1 MKRIISVSA
10 ALLFLKTFA
19 FAVSFHSEGKE
30 SIVPPGIYDELYD
43 DGRAN
48 LAVVLDEFGMVGGVG
63 DGVVINY
70 EGADRLTEING
81 IRFYNKRSTLTD
93 IGDVYAGITMK
104 FTANSSGTL
113 SGLFFRKASQAEG
126 KSIFVDKIDVFT
138 QNGSDSANAVG
149 INNWASSTVGDI
161 IGRSE
166 GSFIR
171 AVTNGG
177 NQSYGIW
184 NQVGSKI
191 GSISNLKITASGGT
205 SKTCAIMNDANGS
218 TIGDISNVVLEAK
231 DSVYAYGIYTKGTIG
246 NLDNVKI
253 ETSTISVEAGV
264 ISDSYGIYSYGGV
277 IGDVSNLTINMEV
290 KRSFGISSDRIGD
303 ISGATINVNADTSYG
318 ITSYDIGNISDS
330 SINVVGVNDARAV
343 WIDGAE
349 SLKLEL
355 SNVKITAQLDDFGTC
370 VGVYFSNLDNP
381 GSDNSNLLILK
392 NSTSISVS
400 ASSGWTYEY
409 AIANEGGGTFTIKGD
424 STIHTFDGD
433 IASKGNLIFDGHFK
447 LLNCKIEAMSG
458 MEITAGSSLEWTD
471 KLVVEGDVTI
481 DDSAILNIYLSSI
494 GLDEYL
500 ALESDA
506 SITLSGEI
514 DLNVYDQGG
523 QALEGWEYELRPGE
537 GGDQLWIT
545 AAVPEPATYAA
556 IFGALALAFAVCRAR
571 K

>member
-1 MKRIISVSA
+1 MNKFLYISILQLA
-10 ALLFLKTFA
+10 CAGAA
-19 FAVSFHSEGKE
+19 FAASFTSSSKDDV
-30 SIVPPGIYDELYD
+30 VPTGTYDELT
-43 DGRAN
+43 GRGVN
-48 LAVVLDEFGMVGGVG
+48 LGVIFDENGMTSGIQ

-70 EGADRLTEING
+70 EGAGRLTEING
-81 IRFYNKRSTLTD
+81 IRFYKKSSTLTD

-138 QNGSDSANAVG
+138 QNGSDSASAVG
-149 INNWASSTVGDI
+149 INNWESTVGNI
-161 IGRSE
+161 VGRSE
-166 GSFIR
+166 GSFIT

-177 NQSYGIW
+177 NVSYGIW

-191 GSISNLKITASGGT
+191 GSISNLKITASGGN
-205 SKTCAIMNDANGS
+205 KAYAIMNDANGS

-231 DSVYAYGIYTKGTIG
+231 DSVYASGIYTDGTIG

-264 ISDSYGIYSYGGV
+264 ISDSYGIHSVGL
-277 IGDVSNLTINMEV
+277 GDVSNLTVNMKG
-290 KRSFGISSDRIGD
+290 KRSFGISSESIGNV
-303 ISGATINVNADTSYG
+303 SGATINVNAGMSYG
-318 ITSYDIGNISDS
+318 IISYDLGNISDS

-343 WIDGAE
+343 WIDGA
-349 SLKLEL
+349 SRGLEL
-355 SNVKITAQLDDFGTC
+355 SNVKITAQLDDFGTA

-381 GSDNSNLLILK
+381 NSDNSNLLILK

-400 ASSGWTYEY
+400 AGSDWTWEY
-409 AIANEGGGTFTIKGD
+409 SIVNEEGGTFTIKGD
-424 STIHTFDGD
+424 STTHTFDGD

-447 LLNCKIEAMSG
+447 LLNCTIEAQNG
-458 MEITAGSSLEWTD
+458 MEISAGSSLAWTD
-471 KLVVEGDVTI
+471 ELVVKGDVTI
-481 DDSAILNIYLSSI
+481 DDSAILNIYLSSFE
-494 GLDEYL
+494 LDEYL
-500 ALESDA
+500 VLESDV

-556 IFGALALAFAVCRAR
+556 IFGALALAFAAYRRR

>member
-48 LAVVLDEFGMVGGVG
+48 LAVILDEFGMVGGVG

-81 IRFYNKRSTLTD
+81 IRFYKKSSTLTD
-93 IGDVYAGITMK
+93 IGDVYADITMK

-138 QNGSDSANAVG
+138 QNGSDSAKAVG
-149 INNWASSTVGDI
+149 INNWYSSTVGDI
-161 IGRSE
+161 IGLSE
-166 GSFIR
+166 DSFIT
-171 AVTNGG
+171 AITNGG
-177 NQSYGIW
+177 NDSIGIW
-184 NQVGSKI
+184 NQVGAQM
-191 GSISNLKITASGGT
+191 GSISNLKITASGGKSNT
-205 SKTCAIMNDANGS
+205 YAIRNDSG

-231 DSVYAYGIYTKGTIG
+231 DSVYAYGINSEYTAIG
-246 NLDNVKI
+246 NLNNVTI
-253 ETSTISVEAGV
+253 EASSTNNA
-264 ISDSYGIYSYGGV
+264 YGIYSAG
-277 IGDVSNLTINMEV
+277 IGNINGMTVNVE
-290 KRSFGISSDRIGD
+290 SS
-303 ISGATINVNADTSYG
+303 SSATG
-318 ITSYDIGNISDS
+318 LELWGKIGNISDS
-330 SINVVGVNDARAV
+330 SVNVVGKGLGKEIMGV
-343 WIDGAE
+343 WLDG
-349 SLKLEL
+349 SFGEL
-355 SNVKITAQLDDFGTC
+355 SNVKIKAQ
-370 VGVYFSNLDNP
+370 NLFDTDTI
-381 GSDNSNLLILK
+381 GLRLSNSNVLTLK
-392 NSTSISVS
+392 NYTSISAES
-400 ASSGWTYEY
+400 TAGGAAY
-409 AIANEGGGTFTIKGD
+409 AMVNDNTGAFTIKGD

-458 MEITAGSSLEWTD
+458 MEITAGSSLEWRD

-494 GLDEYL
+494 GLYEYL

-523 QALEGWEYELRPGE
+523 QLFEDWKYELRHGE

-545 AAVPEPATYAA
+545 AAVPEPAAYAA
-556 IFGALALAFAVCRAR
+556 IFGALALAFAAYRRR

>member
-93 IGDVYAGITMK
+93 IGDVYADITMK

-191 GSISNLKITASGGT
+191 GSISNLKITASGGN
-205 SKTCAIMNDANGS
+205 KAYAIMNDANGS

-231 DSVYAYGIYTKGTIG
+231 DSVYASGIYTDGTIG

-264 ISDSYGIYSYGGV
+264 ISDSYGIHSVGL
-277 IGDVSNLTINMEV
+277 GDVSNLTVNMKG
-290 KRSFGISSDRIGD
+290 KRSFGISSESIGNV
-303 ISGATINVNADTSYG
+303 SGATINVNAGMSYG
-318 ITSYDIGNISDS
+318 IISYDLGNISDS

-343 WIDGAE
+343 WIDGA
-349 SLKLEL
+349 SRGLEL
-355 SNVKITAQLDDFGTC
+355 SNVKITAQLDDFGTA

-381 GSDNSNLLILK
+381 NSDNSNLLILK

-400 ASSGWTYEY
+400 AGSDWTWEY
-409 AIANEGGGTFTIKGD
+409 SIVNEEGGTFTIKGD
-424 STIHTFDGD
+424 STTHTFDGD

-447 LLNCKIEAMSG
+447 LLNCTIEAQNG
-458 MEITAGSSLEWTD
+458 MEISAGSSLAWTD

-481 DDSAILNIYLSSI
+481 DDSAILNIYLSSFE
-494 GLDEYL
+494 LDEYL
-500 ALESDA
+500 VLESDV

-523 QALEGWEYELRPGE
+523 QLFEDWKYELRHGE
-537 GGDQLWIT
+537 GGDQLWIK
-545 AAVPEPATYAA
+545 AAVPEPSVYAA
-556 IFGALALAFAVCRAR
+556 VLGIFSLVFAVCRAR

>member
-218 TIGDISNVVLEAK
+218 TIGDISDVVLEAK
-231 DSVYAYGIYTKGTIG
+231 DSVYAYGIYTDGTIG

-264 ISDSYGIYSYGGV
+264 ISDSHGIHSVGL
-277 IGDVSNLTINMEV
+277 GDVSNLTVNMKG
-290 KRSFGISSDRIGD
+290 KRSFGISSESIGNV
-303 ISGATINVNADTSYG
+303 SGATINVNAGMSYG
-318 ITSYDIGNISDS
+318 ITSYDLGNISDS

-343 WIDGAE
+343 WIDGA
-349 SLKLEL
+349 SRGLEL
-355 SNVKITAQLDDFGTC
+355 SNVKITAQLDDFGTA

-381 GSDNSNLLILK
+381 NSDNSNLLILK

-400 ASSGWTYEY
+400 AGSDWTWEY
-409 AIANEGGGTFTIKGD
+409 SIVNEEGGTFTIKGD
-424 STIHTFDGD
+424 STTHTFDGD

-447 LLNCKIEAMSG
+447 LLNCTIEAQNG
-458 MEITAGSSLEWTD
+458 MEISAGSSLAWTD

-481 DDSAILNIYLSSI
+481 DDSAILNIYLSSFE
-494 GLDEYL
+494 LDEYL
-500 ALESDA
+500 VLESDV

>member
-81 IRFYNKRSTLTD
+81 IRFYKKSSTLTD

-138 QNGSDSANAVG
+138 QNGSDSASAVG
-149 INNWASSTVGDI
+149 INNWESTVGNI
-161 IGRSE
+161 VGRSE
-166 GSFIR
+166 GSFIT

-177 NQSYGIW
+177 NVSYGIW

-191 GSISNLKITASGGT
+191 GSISNLKITASGGN
-205 SKTCAIMNDANGS
+205 KAYAIMNDANGS

-231 DSVYAYGIYTKGTIG
+231 DSVYAYGIYTNGTIG

-264 ISDSYGIYSYGGV
+264 ISDSYGIHSVGL
-277 IGDVSNLTINMEV
+277 GDVSNLTVNMKG
-290 KRSFGISSDRIGD
+290 KRSFGISSESIGNV
-303 ISGATINVNADTSYG
+303 SGATINVNAGMSYG
-318 ITSYDIGNISDS
+318 IISYDLGNISDS

-343 WIDGAE
+343 WIDGA
-349 SLKLEL
+349 SRGLEL
-355 SNVKITAQLDDFGTC
+355 SNVKITAQLDDFGTA

-381 GSDNSNLLILK
+381 NSDNSNLLILK

-458 MEITAGSSLEWTD
+458 MEITAGSSLAWTD

-523 QALEGWEYELRPGE
+523 QLFEDWKYELRHGE
-537 GGDQLWIT
+537 GGDQLWIK
-545 AAVPEPATYAA
+545 AAVPEPSVYAA
-556 IFGALALAFAVCRAR
+556 VLGIFSLVFAVCRAR

>member
-19 FAVSFHSEGKE
+19 FALSFHSEGKE

-81 IRFYNKRSTLTD
+81 IRFYKKSSTLTD

-138 QNGSDSANAVG
+138 QNGSDSASAVG
-149 INNWASSTVGDI
+149 INNWESTVGNI
-161 IGRSE
+161 VGRSE
-166 GSFIR
+166 GSFIT

-177 NQSYGIW
+177 NLSYGIW

-191 GSISNLKITASGGT
+191 GSISNLKITASGGN
-205 SKTCAIMNDANGS
+205 KAYAIMNDANGS

-231 DSVYAYGIYTKGTIG
+231 DSVYASGIYTDGTIG

-264 ISDSYGIYSYGGV
+264 ISDSYGIHSVGL
-277 IGDVSNLTINMEV
+277 GDVSNLTVNMKG
-290 KRSFGISSDRIGD
+290 KRSFGISSESIGNV
-303 ISGATINVNADTSYG
+303 SGATINVNAGMSYG
-318 ITSYDIGNISDS
+318 ITSYDLGNISDS

-343 WIDGAE
+343 WIDGA
-349 SLKLEL
+349 SRGLEL
-355 SNVKITAQLDDFGTC
+355 SNVKITAQLDDFGTA

-381 GSDNSNLLILK
+381 NSDNSNLLILK

-400 ASSGWTYEY
+400 AGSDWTWGYS
-409 AIANEGGGTFTIKGD
+409 IVNEEGGTFTIKGD
-424 STIHTFDGD
+424 STTHTFDGD

-447 LLNCKIEAMSG
+447 LLNCTIEAQNG
-458 MEITAGSSLEWTD
+458 MEISAGSSLAWTD

-481 DDSAILNIYLSSI
+481 DDSAILNIYLSSFE
-494 GLDEYL
+494 LDEYL
-500 ALESDA
+500 VLESDV

-537 GGDQLWIT
+537 GGDQLWIK
-545 AAVPEPATYAA
+545 AAVPEPSVYAA
-556 IFGALALAFAVCRAR
+556 VLGFFSLVFAVCRAR

>member
-138 QNGSDSANAVG
+138 QNGSDSASAVG
-149 INNWASSTVGDI
+149 INNWESTVGNI
-161 IGRSE
+161 VGRSE
-166 GSFIR
+166 GSFIT

-177 NQSYGIW
+177 NLSYGIW

-191 GSISNLKITASGGT
+191 GSISNLKITASGGN
-205 SKTCAIMNDANGS
+205 KAYAIMNDANGS

-231 DSVYAYGIYTKGTIG
+231 DSVYASGIYTDGTIG

-264 ISDSYGIYSYGGV
+264 ISDSYGIHSVGL
-277 IGDVSNLTINMEV
+277 GDVSNLTVNMKG
-290 KRSFGISSDRIGD
+290 KRSFGISSESIGNV
-303 ISGATINVNADTSYG
+303 SGATINVNAGMSYG
-318 ITSYDIGNISDS
+318 IVSYDLGNISDS

-343 WIDGAE
+343 WIDGA
-349 SLKLEL
+349 SRGLEL
-355 SNVKITAQLDDFGTC
+355 SNVKITAQLDDFGTA

-381 GSDNSNLLILK
+381 NSDNSNLLILK

-400 ASSGWTYEY
+400 AGSDWTWEY
-409 AIANEGGGTFTIKGD
+409 SIVNEEGGTFTIKGD
-424 STIHTFDGD
+424 STTHTFDGD

-447 LLNCKIEAMSG
+447 LLNCTIEAQNG
-458 MEITAGSSLEWTD
+458 MEISAGSSLAWTD
-471 KLVVEGDVTI
+471 KLVVKGDVTI
-481 DDSAILNIYLSSI
+481 DDSAILNIYLSSFE
-494 GLDEYL
+494 LDEYL
-500 ALESDA
+500 VLESDV

-537 GGDQLWIT
+537 GGDQLWIK
-545 AAVPEPATYAA
+545 AAVPEPSVYAA
-556 IFGALALAFAVCRAR
+556 VLGFLSLVFAVCRAR

>member
-138 QNGSDSANAVG
+138 QNGSDSASAVG
-149 INNWASSTVGDI
+149 INNWESTVGNI
-161 IGRSE
+161 VGRSE
-166 GSFIR
+166 GSFIT

-177 NQSYGIW
+177 NLSYGIW

-191 GSISNLKITASGGT
+191 GSISNLKITASGGN
-205 SKTCAIMNDANGS
+205 KAYAIMNDANGS

-231 DSVYAYGIYTKGTIG
+231 DSVYASGIYTDGTIG

-264 ISDSYGIYSYGGV
+264 ISDSYGIHSVGLGN
-277 IGDVSNLTINMEV
+277 VSNLTVNMKG
-290 KRSFGISSDRIGD
+290 KRSFGISSESIGNV
-303 ISGATINVNADTSYG
+303 SGATINVNAGMSYG
-318 ITSYDIGNISDS
+318 IVSYDLGNISDS

-343 WIDGAE
+343 WIDGA
-349 SLKLEL
+349 SRGLEL
-355 SNVKITAQLDDFGTC
+355 SNVKITAQLDDFGTA

-381 GSDNSNLLILK
+381 NSDNSNLLILK

-400 ASSGWTYEY
+400 AGSDWTWEY
-409 AIANEGGGTFTIKGD
+409 SIVNEEGGTFTIKGD
-424 STIHTFDGD
+424 STTHTFDGD

-447 LLNCKIEAMSG
+447 LLNCTIEAQNG
-458 MEITAGSSLEWTD
+458 MEISAGSSLAWTD
-471 KLVVEGDVTI
+471 KLVVKGDVTI
-481 DDSAILNIYLSSI
+481 DDSAILNIYLSSFE
-494 GLDEYL
+494 LDEYL
-500 ALESDA
+500 VLESDV

-537 GGDQLWIT
+537 GGDQLWIK
-545 AAVPEPATYAA
+545 AAVPEPSVYAA
-556 IFGALALAFAVCRAR
+556 VLGFLSLVFAVCRAR

>member
-1 MKRIISVSA
+1 MKRIVSVSA

-93 IGDVYAGITMK
+93 IGDVYADITMK

-218 TIGDISNVVLEAK
+218 TIGDISDVVLEAK

-264 ISDSYGIYSYGGV
+264 ISDSYGIYSVGL
-277 IGDVSNLTINMEV
+277 GDVSNLTVNMKG
-290 KRSFGISSDRIGD
+290 KRSFGISSESIGNV
-303 ISGATINVNADTSYG
+303 SGATINVNAGMSYG
-318 ITSYDIGNISDS
+318 IISYDLGNISDS

-343 WIDGAE
+343 WIDGA
-349 SLKLEL
+349 SRGLEL
-355 SNVKITAQLDDFGTC
+355 SNVKITAQLDDFGTA

-381 GSDNSNLLILK
+381 NSDNSNLLILK

-400 ASSGWTYEY
+400 AGSDWTWEY
-409 AIANEGGGTFTIKGD
+409 SIVNEEGGTFTIKGD
-424 STIHTFDGD
+424 STTHTFDGD

-447 LLNCKIEAMSG
+447 LLNCTIEAQNG
-458 MEITAGSSLEWTD
+458 MEISAGSSLAWTD

-481 DDSAILNIYLSSI
+481 DDSAILNIYLSSFE
-494 GLDEYL
+494 LDEYL
-500 ALESDA
+500 VLESDV

-556 IFGALALAFAVCRAR
+556 IFGALALAFAAYRRR

>member
-30 SIVPPGIYDELYD
+30 SIVPPGIYDELYN

-81 IRFYNKRSTLTD
+81 IRFYKKRSTLTD
-93 IGDVYAGITMK
+93 IGDVHADITMK

-138 QNGSDSANAVG
+138 QNGSDSASAVG
-149 INNWASSTVGDI
+149 INNWESTVGNI
-161 IGRSE
+161 VGRSE
-166 GSFIR
+166 GSFIT

-177 NQSYGIW
+177 NLSYGIW

-191 GSISNLKITASGGT
+191 GSISNLKITASGGNNAY
-205 SKTCAIMNDANGS
+205 AIMNDANGS

-231 DSVYAYGIYTKGTIG
+231 DSVYACGIYTDGTIG

-264 ISDSYGIYSYGGV
+264 ISDSYGIHSVGL
-277 IGDVSNLTINMEV
+277 GDVSNLTVNMKG
-290 KRSFGISSDRIGD
+290 KRSFGISSESIGNV
-303 ISGATINVNADTSYG
+303 SGATINVNAGMSYG
-318 ITSYDIGNISDS
+318 ITSYDLGNISDS
-330 SINVVGVNDARAV
+330 SINVVGVYDARAV
-343 WIDGAE
+343 WIDGA
-349 SLKLEL
+349 SRGLEL
-355 SNVKITAQLDDFGTC
+355 SNVKITAQLDDFGTA

-381 GSDNSNLLILK
+381 NSDNSNLLILK

-400 ASSGWTYEY
+400 AGSDWTFEY
-409 AIANEGGGTFTIKGD
+409 SIVNEEGGTFTIKGD
-424 STIHTFDGD
+424 STTHTFDGD

-447 LLNCKIEAMSG
+447 LLNCTIEAQNG
-458 MEITAGSSLEWTD
+458 MEISAGSSLAWTD
-471 KLVVEGDVTI
+471 KLVVKGDVTI
-481 DDSAILNIYLSSI
+481 DDSAILNIYLSSFE
-494 GLDEYL
+494 LDEYL
-500 ALESDA
+500 VLESDA

-537 GGDQLWIT
+537 GGDQLWIK
-545 AAVPEPATYAA
+545 AAVPEPSVYAA
-556 IFGALALAFAVCRAR
+556 VLGIFSLVFAVCRAR

>member
-1 MKRIISVSA
+1 MNKLLYVSILQLA
-10 ALLFLKTFA
+10 CVGAA
-19 FAVSFHSEGKE
+19 FAASFTSSSKDDV
-30 SIVPPGIYDELYD
+30 VPTGTYDELT
-43 DGRAN
+43 GRGVN
-48 LAVVLDEFGMVGGVG
+48 LGVIFDENGMTSGIQ

-81 IRFYNKRSTLTD
+81 IRFYNKSSTLTD
-93 IGDVYAGITMK
+93 IGDVYADITMK
-104 FTANSSGTL
+104 FTANSFGEL

-138 QNGSDSANAVG
+138 QNGSDSASAVG
-149 INNWASSTVGDI
+149 INNWVSTVGNI
-161 IGRSE
+161 VGRSE

-177 NQSYGIW
+177 NDSIGIW
-184 NQVGSKI
+184 NQTGAKM

-218 TIGDISNVVLEAK
+218 TIGDISDVVLEAK

-277 IGDVSNLTINMEV
+277 IGDVSNLSINMEG

-303 ISGATINVNADTSYG
+303 ISGATINVNADMSYG

-349 SLKLEL
+349 SSKLEL
-355 SNVKITAQLDDFGTC
+355 SNVKITAQLDDFGTV

-424 STIHTFDGD
+424 STTHTFDGD

-447 LLNCKIEAMSG
+447 LLNCRIEAMNG
-458 MEITAGSSLEWTD
+458 MEISAGSSLAWTD

-481 DDSAILNIYLSSI
+481 DDSAILNIYLSSL

-537 GGDQLWIT
+537 GGDQLWIK
-545 AAVPEPATYAA
+545 AAVPEPSVYAA
-556 IFGALALAFAVCRAR
+556 VLGIFSLVFAVCRAR

>member
-70 EGADRLTEING
+70 EVADRLTEING
-81 IRFYNKRSTLTD
+81 IRFYKKSSTLTD

-138 QNGSDSANAVG
+138 QNGSDSASAVG
-149 INNWASSTVGDI
+149 INNWESTVGNI
-161 IGRSE
+161 VGRSE
-166 GSFIR
+166 GSFIT

-177 NQSYGIW
+177 NLSYGIW

-191 GSISNLKITASGGT
+191 GSISNLKITASGGN
-205 SKTCAIMNDANGS
+205 KAYAIMNDANGS

-231 DSVYAYGIYTKGTIG
+231 DSVYASGIYTDGTIG

-264 ISDSYGIYSYGGV
+264 ISDSYGIHSVGLGN
-277 IGDVSNLTINMEV
+277 VSNLTVNMKG
-290 KRSFGISSDRIGD
+290 KRSFGISSESIGNV
-303 ISGATINVNADTSYG
+303 SGATINVNAGMSYG
-318 ITSYDIGNISDS
+318 IVSYDLGNISDS

-343 WIDGAE
+343 WIDGA
-349 SLKLEL
+349 SRGLEL
-355 SNVKITAQLDDFGTC
+355 SNVKITAQLDDFGTA

-381 GSDNSNLLILK
+381 NSDNSNLLILK

-400 ASSGWTYEY
+400 AGSDWTWEY
-409 AIANEGGGTFTIKGD
+409 SIVNEEGGTFTIKGD
-424 STIHTFDGD
+424 STTHTFDGD

-471 KLVVEGDVTI
+471 KLVVKGDVTI
-481 DDSAILNIYLSSI
+481 DDSAILNIYLSSFE
-494 GLDEYL
+494 LDEYL
-500 ALESDA
+500 VLESDV

-523 QALEGWEYELRPGE
+523 QLFEDWKYELRHGE

-545 AAVPEPATYAA
+545 AAVPEPAAYAA
-556 IFGALALAFAVCRAR
+556 IFGALALAFAAYRRR

>member
-138 QNGSDSANAVG
+138 QNGSDSASAVG
-149 INNWASSTVGDI
+149 INNWESTVGNI
-161 IGRSE
+161 VGRSE
-166 GSFIR
+166 GSFIT

-177 NQSYGIW
+177 NLSYGIW

-191 GSISNLKITASGGT
+191 GSISNLKITASGGN
-205 SKTCAIMNDANGS
+205 KAYAIMNDANGS

-231 DSVYAYGIYTKGTIG
+231 DSVYASGIYTDGTIG

-264 ISDSYGIYSYGGV
+264 ISDSYGIHSVGLGN
-277 IGDVSNLTINMEV
+277 VSNLTVNMKG
-290 KRSFGISSDRIGD
+290 KRSFGISSESIGNV
-303 ISGATINVNADTSYG
+303 SGATINVNAGMSYG
-318 ITSYDIGNISDS
+318 IVSYDLGNISDS

-343 WIDGAE
+343 WIDGA
-349 SLKLEL
+349 SRGLEL
-355 SNVKITAQLDDFGTC
+355 SNVKITAQLDDFGTA

-381 GSDNSNLLILK
+381 NSDNSNLLILK

-400 ASSGWTYEY
+400 AGSDWTWEY
-409 AIANEGGGTFTIKGD
+409 SIVNEEGGTFTIKGD
-424 STIHTFDGD
+424 STTHTFDGD

-447 LLNCKIEAMSG
+447 LLNCTIEAQNG
-458 MEITAGSSLEWTD
+458 MEISAGSSLAWTD
-471 KLVVEGDVTI
+471 KLVLKGDVTI
-481 DDSAILNIYLSSI
+481 DDSAILNIYLSSFE
-494 GLDEYL
+494 LDEYL
-500 ALESDA
+500 VLESDV

-537 GGDQLWIT
+537 GGDQLWIK
-545 AAVPEPATYAA
+545 AAVPEPSVYAA
-556 IFGALALAFAVCRAR
+556 VLGFLSLVFAVCRAR

>member
-1 MKRIISVSA
+1 MKRIVSVSA

-19 FAVSFHSEGKE
+19 FALSFHSEGKE

-48 LAVVLDEFGMVGGVG
+48 LAVVLDELGMVGGVG

-81 IRFYNKRSTLTD
+81 IRFYKKRSTLTD

-126 KSIFVDKIDVFT
+126 KSIFVDKIDVSS
-138 QNGSDSANAVG
+138 QNGSGSASAVG
-149 INNWASSTVGDI
+149 INNWDSSTVGDI

-231 DSVYAYGIYTKGTIG
+231 DSVYAYGIYTDGTIG

-264 ISDSYGIYSYGGV
+264 ISDSHGIHSVGL
-277 IGDVSNLTINMEV
+277 GDVSNLTVNMKG
-290 KRSFGISSDRIGD
+290 KRSFGISSESIGNV
-303 ISGATINVNADTSYG
+303 SGATINVNAGMSYG
-318 ITSYDIGNISDS
+318 ITSYDLGNISDS

-349 SLKLEL
+349 SSKLEL
-355 SNVKITAQLDDFGTC
+355 SNVKITAQLDDFGTV

-400 ASSGWTYEY
+400 ASSVWTYEY
-409 AIANEGGGTFTIKGD
+409 AIANDEGGTFTIKGD

-447 LLNCKIEAMSG
+447 LLNCRIEAMNG
-458 MEITAGSSLEWTD
+458 MEISAGSSLAWTD

-481 DDSAILNIYLSSI
+481 DDSAILNIYLSSFE
-494 GLDEYL
+494 LDEYL
-500 ALESDA
+500 VLESDA

-537 GGDQLWIT
+537 GGDQLWIK
-545 AAVPEPATYAA
+545 AAVPEPSVYAA
-556 IFGALALAFAVCRAR
+556 VLGIFSLVFAVCRAR

>member
-138 QNGSDSANAVG
+138 QNGSDSASAVG
-149 INNWASSTVGDI
+149 INNWESTVGNI
-161 IGRSE
+161 VGRSE
-166 GSFIR
+166 GSFIT

-177 NQSYGIW
+177 NLSYGIW

-191 GSISNLKITASGGT
+191 GSISNLKITASGGN
-205 SKTCAIMNDANGS
+205 KAYAIMNDANGS

-231 DSVYAYGIYTKGTIG
+231 DSVYASGIYTDGTIG

-264 ISDSYGIYSYGGV
+264 ISDSYGIHSVGL
-277 IGDVSNLTINMEV
+277 GDVSNLTVNMKG
-290 KRSFGISSDRIGD
+290 KRSFGISSESIGNV
-303 ISGATINVNADTSYG
+303 SGATINVNAGMSYG
-318 ITSYDIGNISDS
+318 IVSYDLGNISDS

-343 WIDGAE
+343 WIDGA
-349 SLKLEL
+349 SRGLEL
-355 SNVKITAQLDDFGTC
+355 SNVKITAQLDDFGTA

-381 GSDNSNLLILK
+381 NSDNSNLLILK

-400 ASSGWTYEY
+400 AGSDWTWEY
-409 AIANEGGGTFTIKGD
+409 SIVNEEGGTFTIKGD
-424 STIHTFDGD
+424 STTHTFDGD

-458 MEITAGSSLEWTD
+458 MEITAGSSLEWRD

-523 QALEGWEYELRPGE
+523 QLFEDWKYELRHGE
-537 GGDQLWIT
+537 GGDQLWIK
-545 AAVPEPATYAA
+545 AAVPEPSVYAA
-556 IFGALALAFAVCRAR
+556 VLGIFSLVFAVCRAR

>member
-1 MKRIISVSA
+1 MKRIVSVSA

-43 DGRAN
+43 DRRAN

-81 IRFYNKRSTLTD
+81 IRFYKKSSTLTD
-93 IGDVYAGITMK
+93 IGDVYADITMK

-138 QNGSDSANAVG
+138 QNGSGSASAVG
-149 INNWASSTVGDI
+149 INNWESTVGNI
-161 IGRSE
+161 VGRSE
-166 GSFIR
+166 GSFIT

-177 NQSYGIW
+177 NDSIGIW
-184 NQVGSKI
+184 NQVGAQM
-191 GSISNLKITASGGT
+191 GSISNLKITASGGKSNT
-205 SKTCAIMNDANGS
+205 YAIRNDSG

-231 DSVYAYGIYTKGTIG
+231 DSVYAYGINSEYTAIG
-246 NLDNVKI
+246 NLNNVTI
-253 ETSTISVEAGV
+253 EASSTNNA
-264 ISDSYGIYSYGGV
+264 YGIYSAG
-277 IGDVSNLTINMEV
+277 IGNINGMTVNVE
-290 KRSFGISSDRIGD
+290 SS
-303 ISGATINVNADTSYG
+303 SSATG
-318 ITSYDIGNISDS
+318 LELWGKIGNISDS
-330 SINVVGVNDARAV
+330 SVNVVGKGLGKAIMGV
-343 WIDGAE
+343 WLDG
-349 SLKLEL
+349 SFGEL
-355 SNVKITAQLDDFGTC
+355 SNVKIKAQ
-370 VGVYFSNLDNP
+370 NLFDTDTI
-381 GSDNSNLLILK
+381 GLRLSNSNVLTLK
-392 NSTSISVS
+392 NYTSISAES
-400 ASSGWTYEY
+400 TAGGAAY
-409 AIANEGGGTFTIKGD
+409 AMVNDNTGAFTIKGD

-447 LLNCKIEAMSG
+447 LLNCRIEAMNG
-458 MEITAGSSLEWTD
+458 MEISAGSSLAWTD

-481 DDSAILNIYLSSI
+481 DDSAILNIYLSSFE
-494 GLDEYL
+494 LDEYL
-500 ALESDA
+500 VLESDA

-556 IFGALALAFAVCRAR
+556 IFGALALVFAVCRAR

>member
-81 IRFYNKRSTLTD
+81 IRFYKKSSTLTD

-138 QNGSDSANAVG
+138 QNGSDSASAVG
-149 INNWASSTVGDI
+149 INNWESTVGNI
-161 IGRSE
+161 VGRSE
-166 GSFIR
+166 GSFIT

-177 NQSYGIW
+177 NDSIGIW
-184 NQVGSKI
+184 NQVGAQM
-191 GSISNLKITASGGT
+191 GSISNLKITASGGKSNT
-205 SKTCAIMNDANGS
+205 YAIRNDSG

-231 DSVYAYGIYTKGTIG
+231 DSVYAYGIYTDGTIG

-264 ISDSYGIYSYGGV
+264 ISDSHGIHSVGL
-277 IGDVSNLTINMEV
+277 GDVSNLTVNMKG
-290 KRSFGISSDRIGD
+290 KRSFGISSESIGNV
-303 ISGATINVNADTSYG
+303 SGATINVNAGMSYG
-318 ITSYDIGNISDS
+318 ITSYDLGNISDS

-343 WIDGAE
+343 WIDGA
-349 SLKLEL
+349 SRGLEL
-355 SNVKITAQLDDFGTC
+355 SNVKITAQLDDFGTA

-381 GSDNSNLLILK
+381 NSDNSNLLILK

-400 ASSGWTYEY
+400 AGSDWTWEY
-409 AIANEGGGTFTIKGD
+409 SIVNEEGGTFTIKGD
-424 STIHTFDGD
+424 STTHTFDGD

-523 QALEGWEYELRPGE
+523 QLFEDWKYELRHGE

-545 AAVPEPATYAA
+545 AAVPEPAAYAA
-556 IFGALALAFAVCRAR
+556 IFGALALAFAAYRRR

>member
-1 MKRIISVSA
+1 MKRIVLVSA

-93 IGDVYAGITMK
+93 IGDVYADITMK

-218 TIGDISNVVLEAK
+218 TIGDISDVVLEAK
-231 DSVYAYGIYTKGTIG
+231 DSVYAYGIYTDGTIG

-264 ISDSYGIYSYGGV
+264 ISDSHGIHSVGL
-277 IGDVSNLTINMEV
+277 GDVSNLTVNMKG
-290 KRSFGISSDRIGD
+290 KRSFGISSESIGNV
-303 ISGATINVNADTSYG
+303 SGATINVNAGMSYG
-318 ITSYDIGNISDS
+318 ITSYDLGNISDS

-343 WIDGAE
+343 WIDGA
-349 SLKLEL
+349 SRGLEL
-355 SNVKITAQLDDFGTC
+355 SNVKITAQLDDFGTA

-381 GSDNSNLLILK
+381 NSDNSNLLILK

-400 ASSGWTYEY
+400 AGSDWTWEY
-409 AIANEGGGTFTIKGD
+409 SIVNEEGGTFTIKGD
-424 STIHTFDGD
+424 STTHTFDGD

-447 LLNCKIEAMSG
+447 LLNCTIEAQNG
-458 MEITAGSSLEWTD
+458 MEISAGSSLAWTD

-481 DDSAILNIYLSSI
+481 DDSAILNIYLSSFE
-494 GLDEYL
+494 LDEYL
-500 ALESDA
+500 VLESDA

-545 AAVPEPATYAA
+545 AAVPEPAAYAA
-556 IFGALALAFAVCRAR
+556 IFGALALAFAAYRRR

>member
-1 MKRIISVSA
+1 MKRIVSVSA

-93 IGDVYAGITMK
+93 IGDVYADITMK

-191 GSISNLKITASGGT
+191 GSISNLKITASGGN
-205 SKTCAIMNDANGS
+205 KAYAIMNDANGS

-231 DSVYAYGIYTKGTIG
+231 DSVYAYGIYTDGTIG

-264 ISDSYGIYSYGGV
+264 ISDSHGIHSVGL
-277 IGDVSNLTINMEV
+277 GDVSNLTVNMKG
-290 KRSFGISSDRIGD
+290 KRSFGISSESIGNV
-303 ISGATINVNADTSYG
+303 SGATINVNAGMSYG
-318 ITSYDIGNISDS
+318 ITSYDLGNISDS

-343 WIDGAE
+343 WIDGA
-349 SLKLEL
+349 SRGLEL
-355 SNVKITAQLDDFGTC
+355 SNVKITAQLDDFGTA

-381 GSDNSNLLILK
+381 NSDNSNLLILK

-400 ASSGWTYEY
+400 AGSDWTWEY
-409 AIANEGGGTFTIKGD
+409 SIVNEEGGTFTIKGD
-424 STIHTFDGD
+424 STTHTFDGD

-447 LLNCKIEAMSG
+447 LLNCTIEAQNG
-458 MEITAGSSLEWTD
+458 MEISAGSSLAWTD

-481 DDSAILNIYLSSI
+481 DDSAILNIYLSSFE
-494 GLDEYL
+494 LDEYL
-500 ALESDA
+500 VLESDV

-537 GGDQLWIT
+537 GGDQLWIK
-545 AAVPEPATYAA
+545 AAVPEPSVYVAVLG
-556 IFGALALAFAVCRAR
+556 IFSLVFAVCRAR

>member
-1 MKRIISVSA
+1 MKRIVSVSA

-19 FAVSFHSEGKE
+19 FALSFHSEGKE

-81 IRFYNKRSTLTD
+81 IRFYKKRSTLTD

-126 KSIFVDKIDVFT
+126 KSIFVDKIDVSS
-138 QNGSDSANAVG
+138 QNGSGSASAVG
-149 INNWASSTVGDI
+149 INNWDSSTVGDI

-231 DSVYAYGIYTKGTIG
+231 DSVYAYGIYTDGTIG

-264 ISDSYGIYSYGGV
+264 ISDSHGIHSVGL
-277 IGDVSNLTINMEV
+277 GDVSNLTVNMKG
-290 KRSFGISSDRIGD
+290 KRSFGISSESIGNV
-303 ISGATINVNADTSYG
+303 SGATINVNAGMSYG
-318 ITSYDIGNISDS
+318 ITSYDLGNISDS

-349 SLKLEL
+349 SSKLEL
-355 SNVKITAQLDDFGTC
+355 SNVKITAQLDDFGTV

-400 ASSGWTYEY
+400 ASSVWTYEY
-409 AIANEGGGTFTIKGD
+409 AIANDEGGTFTIKGD

-447 LLNCKIEAMSG
+447 LLNCRIEAMNG
-458 MEITAGSSLEWTD
+458 MEISAGSSLAWTD

-523 QALEGWEYELRPGE
+523 QLCEDWKYELRPGE
-537 GGDQLWIT
+537 GGDQLWIK
-545 AAVPEPATYAA
+545 AAVPEPSVYAA
-556 IFGALALAFAVCRAR
+556 VLGIFSLVFAVCRAR

>member
-1 MKRIISVSA
+1 MKRIVSVSA

-19 FAVSFHSEGKE
+19 FALSFHSEGKE

-81 IRFYNKRSTLTD
+81 IRFYKKRSTLTD

-126 KSIFVDKIDVFT
+126 KSIFVDKIDVSS
-138 QNGSDSANAVG
+138 QNGSGSASAVG
-149 INNWASSTVGDI
+149 INNWDSSTVGDI

-231 DSVYAYGIYTKGTIG
+231 DSVYAYGIYTDGTIG

-264 ISDSYGIYSYGGV
+264 ISDSHGIHSVGL
-277 IGDVSNLTINMEV
+277 GDVSNLTVNMKG
-290 KRSFGISSDRIGD
+290 KRSFGISSESIGNV
-303 ISGATINVNADTSYG
+303 SGATINVNAGMSYG
-318 ITSYDIGNISDS
+318 ITSYDLGNISDS

-349 SLKLEL
+349 SSKLEL
-355 SNVKITAQLDDFGTC
+355 SNVKITAQLDDFGTV

-400 ASSGWTYEY
+400 ASSVWTYEY
-409 AIANEGGGTFTIKGD
+409 AIANDEGGTFTIKGD

-447 LLNCKIEAMSG
+447 LLNCRIEAMNG
-458 MEITAGSSLEWTD
+458 MEISAGSSLAWTD

-481 DDSAILNIYLSSI
+481 DDSAILNIYLSSFE
-494 GLDEYL
+494 LDEYL
-500 ALESDA
+500 VLESDA

-537 GGDQLWIT
+537 GGDQLWIK
-545 AAVPEPATYAA
+545 AAVPEPSVYAA
-556 IFGALALAFAVCRAR
+556 VLGIFSLVFAVCRAR

>member
-1 MKRIISVSA
+1 MKRIVSVSA

-63 DGVVINY
+63 DGVSLDY
-70 EGADRLTEING
+70 TGGGRLTEVNG
-81 IRFYNKRSTLTD
+81 IRIYKKGASLTG
-93 IGDVYAGITMK
+93 IGDIYADINMN

-138 QNGSDSANAVG
+138 QNGSGSASAVG
-149 INNWASSTVGDI
+149 INNWESTVGNI
-161 IGRSE
+161 VGRSE
-166 GSFIR
+166 GSFIT

-177 NQSYGIW
+177 NLSYGIW

-191 GSISNLKITASGGT
+191 GSISNLKITASGGN
-205 SKTCAIMNDANGS
+205 KAYAIMNDANGS

-231 DSVYAYGIYTKGTIG
+231 DSVYAYGIYTDGTIG

-264 ISDSYGIYSYGGV
+264 ISDSHGIHSVGL
-277 IGDVSNLTINMEV
+277 GDVSNLTVNMKG
-290 KRSFGISSDRIGD
+290 KRSFGISSESIGNV
-303 ISGATINVNADTSYG
+303 SGATINVNAGMSYG
-318 ITSYDIGNISDS
+318 ITSYDLGNISDS

-343 WIDGAE
+343 WIDGA
-349 SLKLEL
+349 SRGLEL
-355 SNVKITAQLDDFGTC
+355 SNVKITAQLDDFGTA

-381 GSDNSNLLILK
+381 NSDNSNLLILK

-400 ASSGWTYEY
+400 AGSDWTWEY
-409 AIANEGGGTFTIKGD
+409 SIVNEEGGTFTIKGD
-424 STIHTFDGD
+424 STTHTFDGD

-447 LLNCKIEAMSG
+447 LLNCTIEAQNG
-458 MEITAGSSLEWTD
+458 MEISAGSSLAWTD

-481 DDSAILNIYLSSI
+481 DDSAILNIYLSSFE
-494 GLDEYL
+494 LDEYL
-500 ALESDA
+500 VLESDA

-537 GGDQLWIT
+537 GGDQLWIK
-545 AAVPEPATYAA
+545 AAVPEPSVYAA
-556 IFGALALAFAVCRAR
+556 VLGIFSLVFAVCRAR

>member
-1 MKRIISVSA
+1 MKRIVLVSA

-81 IRFYNKRSTLTD
+81 IRFYKKSSTLTD

-126 KSIFVDKIDVFT
+126 KSIFVDKIDVSS
-138 QNGSDSANAVG
+138 QNGSGSASAVG
-149 INNWASSTVGDI
+149 INNWDSSTVGDI

-231 DSVYAYGIYTKGTIG
+231 DSVYAYGIYTDGTIG

-264 ISDSYGIYSYGGV
+264 ISDSHGIHSVGL
-277 IGDVSNLTINMEV
+277 GDVSNLTVNMKG
-290 KRSFGISSDRIGD
+290 KRSFGISSESIGNV
-303 ISGATINVNADTSYG
+303 SGATINVNAGMSYG
-318 ITSYDIGNISDS
+318 ITSYDLGNISDS

-349 SLKLEL
+349 SSKLEL
-355 SNVKITAQLDDFGTC
+355 SNVKITAQLDDFGTV

-400 ASSGWTYEY
+400 ASSVWTYEY
-409 AIANEGGGTFTIKGD
+409 AIANDEGGTFTIKGD

-447 LLNCKIEAMSG
+447 LLNCTIEAQNG
-458 MEITAGSSLEWTD
+458 MEISAGSSLAWTD

-523 QALEGWEYELRPGE
+523 QLFEDWKYELRHGE
-537 GGDQLWIT
+537 GGDQLWIK
-545 AAVPEPATYAA
+545 AAVPEPSVYAA
-556 IFGALALAFAVCRAR
+556 VLGIFSLVFAVCRAR

>member
-191 GSISNLKITASGGT
+191 GSISNLKITASGGN
-205 SKTCAIMNDANGS
+205 KAYAIMNDANGS

-231 DSVYAYGIYTKGTIG
+231 DSVYAYGIYTDGTIG

-264 ISDSYGIYSYGGV
+264 ISDSHGIHSVGL
-277 IGDVSNLTINMEV
+277 GDVSNLTVNMKG
-290 KRSFGISSDRIGD
+290 KRSFGISSESIGNV
-303 ISGATINVNADTSYG
+303 SGATINVNAGMSYG
-318 ITSYDIGNISDS
+318 IISYDLGNISDS

-343 WIDGAE
+343 WIDGA
-349 SLKLEL
+349 SRGLEL
-355 SNVKITAQLDDFGTC
+355 SNVKITAQLDDFGTA

-381 GSDNSNLLILK
+381 NSDNSNLLILK

-400 ASSGWTYEY
+400 AGSDWTWEY
-409 AIANEGGGTFTIKGD
+409 SIVNEEGGTFTIKGD
-424 STIHTFDGD
+424 STTHTFDGD

-447 LLNCKIEAMSG
+447 LLNCTIEAQNG
-458 MEITAGSSLEWTD
+458 MEISAGSSLAWTD

-481 DDSAILNIYLSSI
+481 DDSAILNIYLSSFE
-494 GLDEYL
+494 LDEYL
-500 ALESDA
+500 VLESDV

-545 AAVPEPATYAA
+545 AAVPEPAAYAA
-556 IFGALALAFAVCRAR
+556 IFGALALAFAAYRRR

>member
-1 MKRIISVSA
+1 MNKFLYISILQLA
-10 ALLFLKTFA
+10 CAGAA
-19 FAVSFHSEGKE
+19 FAASFTSSSKDDV
-30 SIVPPGIYDELYD
+30 VPTGTYDELT
-43 DGRAN
+43 GRGVN
-48 LAVVLDEFGMVGGVG
+48 LGVIFDENGMTSGIQ

-81 IRFYNKRSTLTD
+81 IRFYNKSSTLTD
-93 IGDVYAGITMK
+93 IGDVYADITMK

-138 QNGSDSANAVG
+138 QNGSDSAKAVG
-149 INNWASSTVGDI
+149 INNWYSSTVGDI
-161 IGRSE
+161 IGLSE
-166 GSFIR
+166 DSFIT
-171 AVTNGG
+171 AITNGG
-177 NQSYGIW
+177 NDSIGIW
-184 NQVGSKI
+184 NQGGAQM
-191 GSISNLKITASGGT
+191 GSISNLKITASGGKSNT
-205 SKTCAIMNDANGS
+205 YAIRNDSG

-231 DSVYAYGIYTKGTIG
+231 DSVYAYGINSEYTAIG
-246 NLDNVKI
+246 NLNNVTI
-253 ETSTISVEAGV
+253 EASSTNNA
-264 ISDSYGIYSYGGV
+264 YGIYSAG
-277 IGDVSNLTINMEV
+277 IGNINGMTVNVE
-290 KRSFGISSDRIGD
+290 SS
-303 ISGATINVNADTSYG
+303 SSATG
-318 ITSYDIGNISDS
+318 LELWGKIGNISDS
-330 SINVVGVNDARAV
+330 SVNVVGKGLGKEIMGV
-343 WIDGAE
+343 WLDG
-349 SLKLEL
+349 SFGEL
-355 SNVKITAQLDDFGTC
+355 SNVKIKAQ
-370 VGVYFSNLDNP
+370 NLFDTDTI
-381 GSDNSNLLILK
+381 GLRLSNSNVLTLK
-392 NSTSISVS
+392 NYTSISAES
-400 ASSGWTYEY
+400 TAGGAAY
-409 AIANEGGGTFTIKGD
+409 AMVNDNTGAFTIKGD

-458 MEITAGSSLEWTD
+458 MEITAGSSLEWRD

-523 QALEGWEYELRPGE
+523 QLFEDWKYELRHGE

-545 AAVPEPATYAA
+545 AAVPEPAAYAA
-556 IFGALALAFAVCRAR
+556 IFGALALAFAAYRRR

>member
-81 IRFYNKRSTLTD
+81 IRFYKKRSTLTD
-93 IGDVYAGITMK
+93 IGDVYADITMK

-126 KSIFVDKIDVFT
+126 KSIFVDKIDVSS
-138 QNGSDSANAVG
+138 QNGSGSASAVG
-149 INNWASSTVGDI
+149 INNWDSSTVGDI

-191 GSISNLKITASGGT
+191 GSISNLKITASGGN
-205 SKTCAIMNDANGS
+205 KTCAIMNDANGS

-231 DSVYAYGIYTKGTIG
+231 DSVYAYGIYTDGTIG

-264 ISDSYGIYSYGGV
+264 ISDSHGIHSVGL
-277 IGDVSNLTINMEV
+277 GDVSNLTVNMKG
-290 KRSFGISSDRIGD
+290 KRSFGISSESIGNV
-303 ISGATINVNADTSYG
+303 SGATINVNAGMSYG
-318 ITSYDIGNISDS
+318 ITSYDLGNISDS

-349 SLKLEL
+349 SSKLEL
-355 SNVKITAQLDDFGTC
+355 SNVKITAQLDDFGTV

-400 ASSGWTYEY
+400 ASSVWTYEY
-409 AIANEGGGTFTIKGD
+409 AIANDEGGTFTIKGD

-447 LLNCKIEAMSG
+447 LLNCRIEAMNG
-458 MEITAGSSLEWTD
+458 MEISAGSSLAWTD

-481 DDSAILNIYLSSI
+481 DDSAILNIYLSSL

-506 SITLSGEI
+506 SITLSGEM
-514 DLNVYDQGG
+514 DLNVYDQDG
-523 QALEGWEYELRPGE
+523 QLLEDWKYELRPGE
-537 GGDQLWIT
+537 GGDQLWIK
-545 AAVPEPATYAA
+545 AAVPEPSVYAA
-556 IFGALALAFAVCRAR
+556 VLGIFSLVFAVCRAR

>member
-1 MKRIISVSA
+1 MKRIVLVSA

-93 IGDVYAGITMK
+93 IGDVYADITMK

-218 TIGDISNVVLEAK
+218 TIGDISDVVLEAK
-231 DSVYAYGIYTKGTIG
+231 DSVYAYGIYTDGTIG

-264 ISDSYGIYSYGGV
+264 ISDSHGIHSVGL
-277 IGDVSNLTINMEV
+277 GDVSNLTVNMKG
-290 KRSFGISSDRIGD
+290 KRSFGISSESIGNV
-303 ISGATINVNADTSYG
+303 SGATINVNAGMSYG
-318 ITSYDIGNISDS
+318 ITSYDLGNISDS

-343 WIDGAE
+343 WIDGA
-349 SLKLEL
+349 SRGLEL
-355 SNVKITAQLDDFGTC
+355 SNVKITAQLDDFGTA

-381 GSDNSNLLILK
+381 NSDNSNLLILK

-400 ASSGWTYEY
+400 AGSDWTWEY
-409 AIANEGGGTFTIKGD
+409 SIVNEEGGTFTIKGD
-424 STIHTFDGD
+424 STTHTFDGD

-447 LLNCKIEAMSG
+447 LLNCTIEAQNG
-458 MEITAGSSLEWTD
+458 MEISAGSSLAWTD

-537 GGDQLWIT
+537 GGDQLWIK
-545 AAVPEPATYAA
+545 AAVPEPSVYAA
-556 IFGALALAFAVCRAR
+556 VLGFLSLVFAVCRAR

>member
-138 QNGSDSANAVG
+138 QNGSDSASAVG
-149 INNWASSTVGDI
+149 INNWESTVGNI
-161 IGRSE
+161 VGRSE
-166 GSFIR
+166 GSFIT

-177 NQSYGIW
+177 NLSYGIW

-191 GSISNLKITASGGT
+191 GSISNLKITASGGN
-205 SKTCAIMNDANGS
+205 KAYAIMNDANGS

-231 DSVYAYGIYTKGTIG
+231 DSVYASGIYTDGTIG

-264 ISDSYGIYSYGGV
+264 ISDSYGIHSVGL
-277 IGDVSNLTINMEV
+277 GDVSNLTVNMKG
-290 KRSFGISSDRIGD
+290 KRSFGISSESIGNV
-303 ISGATINVNADTSYG
+303 SGATINVNAGMSYG
-318 ITSYDIGNISDS
+318 IVSYDLGNISDS

-343 WIDGAE
+343 WIDGA
-349 SLKLEL
+349 SRGLEL
-355 SNVKITAQLDDFGTC
+355 SNVKITAQLDDFGTA

-381 GSDNSNLLILK
+381 NSDNSNLLILK

-400 ASSGWTYEY
+400 AGSDWAWGYS
-409 AIANEGGGTFTIKGD
+409 IVNEEGGTFTIKGD
-424 STIHTFDGD
+424 STTHTFDGD

-447 LLNCKIEAMSG
+447 LLNCTIEAQNG
-458 MEITAGSSLEWTD
+458 MEISAGSSLAWTD

-481 DDSAILNIYLSSI
+481 DDSAILNIYLSSFE
-494 GLDEYL
+494 LDEYL
-500 ALESDA
+500 VLESDV

-556 IFGALALAFAVCRAR
+556 ISGALALAFAAYRRR

>member
-1 MKRIISVSA
+1 MKRIVSVSA

-93 IGDVYAGITMK
+93 IGDVYADITMK

-191 GSISNLKITASGGT
+191 GSISNLKITASGGN
-205 SKTCAIMNDANGS
+205 KAYAIMNDANGS

-231 DSVYAYGIYTKGTIG
+231 DSVYAYGIYTDGTIG

-264 ISDSYGIYSYGGV
+264 ISDSHGIHSVGL
-277 IGDVSNLTINMEV
+277 GDVSNLTVNMKG
-290 KRSFGISSDRIGD
+290 KRSFGISSESIGNV
-303 ISGATINVNADTSYG
+303 SGATINVNAGMSYG
-318 ITSYDIGNISDS
+318 ITSYDLGNISDS

-343 WIDGAE
+343 WIDGA
-349 SLKLEL
+349 SRGLEL
-355 SNVKITAQLDDFGTC
+355 SNVKITAQLDDFGTA

-381 GSDNSNLLILK
+381 NSDNSNLLILK

-400 ASSGWTYEY
+400 AGSDWTWEY
-409 AIANEGGGTFTIKGD
+409 SIVNEEGGTFTIKGD
-424 STIHTFDGD
+424 STTHTFDGD

-447 LLNCKIEAMSG
+447 LLNCTIEAQNG
-458 MEITAGSSLEWTD
+458 MEISAGSSLAWTD

-481 DDSAILNIYLSSI
+481 DDSAILNIYLSSFE
-494 GLDEYL
+494 LDEYL
-500 ALESDA
+500 VLESDA

-545 AAVPEPATYAA
+545 AAVPEPAAYAA
-556 IFGALALAFAVCRAR
+556 IFGALALAFAAYRRR

>member
-1 MKRIISVSA
+1 MKRIVSVSA

-81 IRFYNKRSTLTD
+81 IRFYNKSSTLTD

-138 QNGSDSANAVG
+138 QNGSDSASAVG
-149 INNWASSTVGDI
+149 INNWESTVGNI
-161 IGRSE
+161 VGRSE
-166 GSFIR
+166 GSFIT

-177 NQSYGIW
+177 NLSYGIW

-191 GSISNLKITASGGT
+191 GSISNLKITASGGN
-205 SKTCAIMNDANGS
+205 KAYAIMNDANGS

-231 DSVYAYGIYTKGTIG
+231 DSVYAYGIYTDGTIG

-264 ISDSYGIYSYGGV
+264 ISDSYGIHSVGL
-277 IGDVSNLTINMEV
+277 GDVSNLTVNMKG
-290 KRSFGISSDRIGD
+290 KRSFGISSESIGNV
-303 ISGATINVNADTSYG
+303 SGATINVNAGMSYG
-318 ITSYDIGNISDS
+318 IISYDLGNISDS

-343 WIDGAE
+343 WIDGA
-349 SLKLEL
+349 SRGLEL
-355 SNVKITAQLDDFGTC
+355 SNVKITAQLDDFGTA

-381 GSDNSNLLILK
+381 NSDNSNLLILK

-400 ASSGWTYEY
+400 AGSDWTWGYS
-409 AIANEGGGTFTIKGD
+409 IVNEEGGTFTIKGD
-424 STIHTFDGD
+424 STTHTFDGD

-447 LLNCKIEAMSG
+447 LLNCTIEAQNG
-458 MEITAGSSLEWTD
+458 MEISAGSSLAWTD

-481 DDSAILNIYLSSI
+481 DDSAILNIYLSSFE
-494 GLDEYL
+494 LDEYL
-500 ALESDA
+500 VLESDA

-537 GGDQLWIT
+537 GGDQLWIK
-545 AAVPEPATYAA
+545 AAVPEPSVYAA
-556 IFGALALAFAVCRAR
+556 VLGFLSLVFAVCRAR

>member
-138 QNGSDSANAVG
+138 QNGSDSASAVG
-149 INNWASSTVGDI
+149 INNWESTVGNI
-161 IGRSE
+161 VGRSE
-166 GSFIR
+166 GSFIT

-177 NQSYGIW
+177 NLSYGIW

-191 GSISNLKITASGGT
+191 GSISNLKITASGGN
-205 SKTCAIMNDANGS
+205 KAYAIMNDANGS

-231 DSVYAYGIYTKGTIG
+231 DSVYASGIYTDGTIG

-264 ISDSYGIYSYGGV
+264 ISDSYGIHSVGL
-277 IGDVSNLTINMEV
+277 GDVSNLTVNMKG
-290 KRSFGISSDRIGD
+290 KRSFGISSESIGNV
-303 ISGATINVNADTSYG
+303 SGATINVNAGMSYG
-318 ITSYDIGNISDS
+318 IVSYDLGNISDS

-343 WIDGAE
+343 WIDGA
-349 SLKLEL
+349 SRGLEL
-355 SNVKITAQLDDFGTC
+355 SNVKITAQLDDFGTA

-381 GSDNSNLLILK
+381 NSDNSNLLILK

-400 ASSGWTYEY
+400 AGSDWTWEY
-409 AIANEGGGTFTIKGD
+409 SIVNEEGGTFTIKGD
-424 STIHTFDGD
+424 STTHTFDGD

-447 LLNCKIEAMSG
+447 LLNCTIEAQNG
-458 MEITAGSSLEWTD
+458 MEISAGSSLAWTD
-471 KLVVEGDVTI
+471 KLVVKGDVTI
-481 DDSAILNIYLSSI
+481 DDSAILNIYLSSFE
-494 GLDEYL
+494 LDEYL
-500 ALESDA
+500 VLESDV

-523 QALEGWEYELRPGE
+523 QALECWEYELRPGE
-537 GGDQLWIT
+537 GGDQLWIK
-545 AAVPEPATYAA
+545 AAVPEPSVYAA
-556 IFGALALAFAVCRAR
+556 VLGFLSLVFAVCRAR